1 MQPTAFETEV
11 EKRLEDESCVLQI
24 VKGLQGNFLP
34 NGPNVIISGLNQC
47 HIID

>member
-24 VKGLQGNFLP
+24 VKVFKEIFFLMDL
-34 NGPNVIISGLNQC
+34 I
-47 HIID
+47 